1 MATTADRLGNFL
13 VERGVLSAEELAD
26 AAARAQAAGT
36 PLPRLLLSE
45 GRVTEKQLLMA
56 IAAQNGMRF
65 FDFAQEPMHPDA
77 VGMVP
82 PEICH
87 RFNVIGVGIEGQ
99 SLVLAMVDPKNADA
113 IQAVQQATGWSV
125 IPCLADKNEVAAAIK
140 QVHGAAPSGDGGGAA
155 VGSTSG
161 VLQTGD
167 VRLGAGAG
175 DRLMEAARA
184 VKEEAPPVE
193 VQRSAEDIHVNELL
207 EIVLERGASDL
218 HLTVGAHPTVRIH
231 GDLYPLTE
239 FPVLK
244 PGPLRKMIY
253 AILTQ
258 KQREKLE
265 SELELDMSHPLPGKA
280 RFRVNVFFQR
290 DSIGAVM
297 RVIPMNILPL
307 EKLGLPPVLSS
318 FAYLPRG
325 LVLVTGPTGSGKST
339 TLASILDIVNR
350 ERPVHIMTVEDPI
363 EFLHTHKRALV
374 NQREV
379 GEDTHSFANALKR
392 VLRQDPDVILVG
404 EMRDL
409 ETISTA
415 ITAAETG
422 HLVFGTLHTQ
432 DAPQSIDRIIDVFP
446 PHQQQ
451 QVRIQLASSLQAVCT
466 QQLLQ
471 TADGKG
477 RVVACEVLI
486 CTPAVRNLIREG
498 KTHQIYSVMQAG
510 GRFGMQTMDQSLADL
525 VKAGRISVD
534 TARER
539 CANEEDL
546 MRLLGRA

>member
-1 MATTADRLGNFL
+1 MATTADRLASFL
-13 VERGVLSAEELAD
+13 IDKGFISPEELQA
-26 AAARAQAAGT
+26 AAARAEAANV
-36 PLPRLLLSE
+36 PLPRLLLQE
-45 GRVTEKQLLMA
+45 GRLTEKQLLMA
-56 IAAQNGMRF
+56 VAHQNGMRF
-65 FDFAQEPMHPDA
+65 FDFAAEPMHPDA
-77 VGMVP
+77 VAAVP
-82 PEICH
+82 AELCH
-87 RFNVIGVGIEGQ
+87 RFNVIGVGFEGDK
-99 SLVLAMVDPKNADA
+99 LVLAMVDPKNGDA
-113 IQAVQQATGWSV
+113 IQAVQQATGWGV
-125 IPCLADKNEVAAAIK
+125 IPALADRQEVAAAIK
-140 QVHGAAPSGDGGGAA
+140 QVHGAPAAGAA
-155 VGSTSG
+155 PVGGESG
-161 VLQTGD
+161 RLQTGD
-167 VRLGAGAG
+167 VKLAAGA
-175 DRLMEAARA
+175 DRLMEAARG
-184 VKEEAPPVE
+184 VKEEPPA
-193 VQRSAEDIHVNELL
+193 VQVQKSAEDIHVNELL

-218 HLTVGAHPTVRIH
+218 HLTVGAHPTIRVH

-239 FPVLK
+239 FPILK

-339 TLASILDIVNR
+339 TLASIIDIINR

-363 EFLHTHKRALV
+363 EFLHTHKRAIV

-409 ETISTA
+409 ETIATA

-471 TADGKG
+471 TADGRG

-525 VKAGRISVD
+525 VKAGKISLD
-534 TARER
+534 MARER

-546 MRLLGRA
+546 MRLLGKL

>member
-1 MATTADRLGNFL
+1 MATTADRLGHFL
-13 VERGVLSAEELAD
+13 VEKGFISPEELAD
-26 AAARAQAAGT
+26 ATARAQASNT
-36 PLPRLLLSE
+36 PLPRLLLHE
-45 GRVTEKQLLMA
+45 GRLTEKQLLMA
-56 IAAQNGMRF
+56 VAAQNGMRF
-65 FDFAQEPMHPDA
+65 FDFAAEPMHPEA

-99 SLVLAMVDPKNADA
+99 NLVLAMADPKNSDA
-113 IQAVQQATGWSV
+113 IQAVQQATGWMV
-125 IPCLADKNEVAAAIK
+125 TPCLADKNEVNAAIK
-140 QVHGAAPSGDGGGAA
+140 QVHGGIPPGGVDGRPGAGG
-155 VGSTSG
+155 TSG
-161 VLQTGD
+161 RLMTGD
-167 VRLGAGAG
+167 VKLGGAD

-184 VKEEAPPVE
+184 VKEEAPRVQ

-231 GDLYPLTE
+231 GDLHPLTE
-239 FPVLK
+239 FPILK

-307 EKLGLPPVLSS
+307 EKLGLPPVLTS

-325 LVLVTGPTGSGKST
+325 LILVTGPTGSGKST
-339 TLASILDIVNR
+339 TLASIIDIVNR

-379 GEDTHSFANALKR
+379 GEDTHSFASALKR

-404 EMRDL
+404 EMRD
-409 ETISTA
+409 
-415 ITAAETG
+415 
-422 HLVFGTLHTQ
+422 
-432 DAPQSIDRIIDVFP
+432 
-446 PHQQQ
+446 
-451 QVRIQLASSLQAVCT
+451 
-466 QQLLQ
+466 
-471 TADGKG
+471 
-477 RVVACEVLI
+477 
-486 CTPAVRNLIREG
+486 
-498 KTHQIYSVMQAG
+498 
-510 GRFGMQTMDQSLADL
+510 
-525 VKAGRISVD
+525 
-534 TARER
+534 
-539 CANEEDL
+539 
-546 MRLLGRA
+546 